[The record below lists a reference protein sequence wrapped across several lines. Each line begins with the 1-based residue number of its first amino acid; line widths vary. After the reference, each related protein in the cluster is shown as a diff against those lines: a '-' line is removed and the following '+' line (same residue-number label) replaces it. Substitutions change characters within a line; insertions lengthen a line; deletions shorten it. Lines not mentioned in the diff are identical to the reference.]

1 MTTNCEQRCEQKN
14 LFAVDKRDFP
24 SAFSVTNLW
33 LKNEIVAWLKEP
45 AAVLLN
51 MAYPLLMMV
60 FLFVIGGASVRNSA
74 DISSPAVALLAL
86 TGVLMVGINLPAN
99 GINHVRGSDYYYYL
113 RTLPTGVGT
122 RLVAWSGAPFL
133 LAILSALIGIG
144 VGAAASAAHFSGSQ
158 IGLLLLVFC
167 VFGLCTTAIGVCFGF
182 TLSSRTSLAV
192 SLGVSFIFLLL
203 SEARELTDLPQVLDY
218 IAKILPSTAAIELC
232 HSFLDSTQANGW
244 WIASLCIWVVVA
256 ILGAVAA
263 IKHDENS
270 KFS

>member
-122 RLVAWSGAPFL
+122 RLVTWSGAPFL

-144 VGAAASAAHFSGSQ
+144 VGAAASAAAGYGDKSP
-158 IGLLLLVFC
+158 VM
-167 VFGLCTTAIGVCFGF
+167 V
-182 TLSSRTSLAV
+182 
-192 SLGVSFIFLLL
+192 
-203 SEARELTDLPQVLDY
+203 VL
-218 IAKILPSTAAIELC
+218 
-232 HSFLDSTQANGW
+232 
-244 WIASLCIWVVVA
+244 
-256 ILGAVAA
+256 
-263 IKHDENS
+263 
-270 KFS
+270 

>member
-99 GINHVRGSDYYYYL
+99 GIN
-113 RTLPTGVGT
+113 
-122 RLVAWSGAPFL
+122 
-133 LAILSALIGIG
+133 LSLIHI
-144 VGAAASAAHFSGSQ
+144 
-158 IGLLLLVFC
+158 
-167 VFGLCTTAIGVCFGF
+167 
-182 TLSSRTSLAV
+182 
-192 SLGVSFIFLLL
+192 
-203 SEARELTDLPQVLDY
+203 
-218 IAKILPSTAAIELC
+218 
-232 HSFLDSTQANGW
+232 
-244 WIASLCIWVVVA
+244 
-256 ILGAVAA
+256 
-263 IKHDENS
+263 
-270 KFS
+270 

>member
-1 MTTNCEQRCEQKN
+1 MRRNSDDYQLRTALRTKN

-203 SEARELTDLPQVLDY
+203 RNLPIFRKYWTTLRRFFPQLLLLNSVTQFWTVLKPMD
-218 IAKILPSTAAIELC
+218 
-232 HSFLDSTQANGW
+232 G
-244 WIASLCIWVVVA
+244 
-256 ILGAVAA
+256 G
-263 IKHDENS
+263 
-270 KFS
+270 